1 MSLAQLSSRAII
13 GSFYKKLNA
22 ATGMEWITAISNYFT
37 SDQDSED
44 YKWIGQSPVM
54 REWIGGRQSKG
65 FTANG
70 ISIENKHFEATIDI
84 PLKHLRRDKT
94 GQIQVR
100 INELATKTN
109 SHWALL
115 LTDLIK
121 RGESQVCY
129 DGSYFFDKTH
139 KEGKSGTQANK
150 IEFDL
155 NLAGINGE
163 VGTPDTPTEAALRA
177 AILRAIQQIVSF
189 KDDQGEP
196 CNENAN
202 KFVVVVPTN
211 LWFIAKAALSVPLS
225 VGGATN
231 PVQVLSD
238 LDISIAANPRLDWNN
253 KIVVFRSDGDTKAF
267 IRQEE
272 EAVQL
277 KAKAEGSEYEF
288 DNDAHQ
294 YGVDT
299 WRNVGYGYWQHACL
313 VSLTKIAGA

>member
-1 MSLAQLSSRAII
+1 MSLNQLSSRAII
-13 GSFYKKLNA
+13 GNFYKKLNA
-22 ATGMEWITAISNYFT
+22 STGMEWITAISNYFT

-54 REWIGGRQSKG
+54 REWVGGRNAKG

-84 PLKHLRRDKT
+84 PVKHLRRDKT
-94 GQIQVR
+94 GQVMVR
-100 INELATKTN
+100 INELATRTN
-109 SHWALL
+109 SHWAMLL
-115 LTDLIK
+115 SDLIK
-121 RGESQVCY
+121 NGESQVCY
-129 DGSYFFDKTH
+129 DGAYFFDTDH
-139 KEGKSGTQANK
+139 EEGKSGAQSNK
-150 IEFDL
+150 IDFDL
-155 NLAGINGE
+155 TSAGVNGE
-163 VGTPDTPTEAALRA
+163 VGTTTAPTEAALRS
-177 AILRAIQQIVSF
+177 AILRGIQQITAF

-202 KFVVVVPTN
+202 KFMVVVPTN
-211 LWFIAKAALSVPLS
+211 LWFIAKSCLAVPLS
-225 VGGATN
+225 VGGSTN

-238 LDISIAANPRLDWNN
+238 LDISVASNPRLDWNN
-253 KIVVFRSDGDTKAF
+253 KIAVFRTDGDVKAF

-272 EAVQL
+272 ESVQV

-313 VSLTKIAGA
+313 ITLTKTTS

>member
-13 GSFYKKLNA
+13 GSFYKKLNE
-22 ATGMEWITAISNYFT
+22 ATGMEWIAAISNYFN

-94 GQIQVR
+94 GQIKVR

-115 LTDLIK
+115 LSDLIK

-129 DGSYFFDKTH
+129 DGSYFFDTTH
-139 KEGKSGTQANK
+139 TEGESGQQSNK
-150 IEFDL
+150 ISFDL
-155 NLAGINGE
+155 TTAGVNGE
-163 VGTPDTPTEAALRA
+163 VGTPEAPTEAALRA
-177 AILRAIQQIVSF
+177 AILRGIQQIVSL
-189 KDDQGEP
+189 KDDHGEP

-202 KFVVVVPTN
+202 RFVVMVPTN
-211 LWFIAKAALSVPLS
+211 LWFITKAALSVPLS

-238 LDISIAANPRLDWNN
+238 LDIAVAANPRLNWNN
-253 KIVVFRSDGDTKAF
+253 KIVVFRSDGDVKAF

-313 VSLTKIAGA
+313 IALTKSTGA